1 MTQSPFHQPEDAGQ
15 TVWPLVPS
23 PDVGPDDS
31 PGEGVGDVSCE
42 GSYDWQGLTGRPALM
57 RRLAFRLEAFC
68 QLLARNWQ
76 EDCIDQ
82 NARFLWVGVF
92 MGFGAAIYYG
102 LPDEPS
108 FAVLLAAATGLC
120 VWAFMRA
127 RKGVVTFPLL
137 LATSVVVGL
146 CAACGHGQFATTPV
160 LENDLS
166 GEITGRLERVEQRGT
181 AERPQERWTIAVEA
195 INKLEPDETPHKL
208 LLVRR
213 AMGETYRVGERLK
226 MVALLTPLQRPAYPG
241 GFDYGRY
248 LWARAIGGQGYLSR
262 SITRLPDKRDGAL
275 ATFGQTL
282 KDGIERTR
290 QRVASYIDHRIDGKA
305 GGLAAALAVGKRD
318 FLLEDV
324 ETALRRSGLAHI
336 LAISGLH
343 MALVTMTVFWG
354 VRGFLALWPFL
365 ALRYP
370 IKQWA
375 AGAALL
381 SAVAYL
387 VLSGSSVATIRAFCM
402 TAIFLVA
409 ILAKRSAMTMQNLAL
424 VLILLIF
431 MQPYGVVEAGMQMS
445 FAATAALIASYDRL
459 TRFRSRRADADHG
472 PGSAHGL
479 MTGGIITVGRW
490 ISGIGLTSLIASI
503 AVLPFSV
510 AHFQQMAPYG
520 LVTNLLAMPLVS
532 LLVMPMGLVTVLLTP
547 FGLQSWPLKLV
558 EWGLDWVI
566 AIAEMTSSWSSA
578 DYLVVKAGGNFLP
591 LVVLGLA
598 VYTIHRRL
606 LSALAAI
613 PMLLA
618 LALWWYSP
626 MPDVWI
632 SESGTRIAM
641 RDESGAWQLTD
652 GRKMTLDF
660 NALLRADGDTRALG
674 GSASVAGISACDKDA
689 CVVPSLYTSRG
700 KSTPLSL
707 AIVKKPDA
715 FDEECQRRD
724 IIVSR
729 LPIPQSCIGPALM
742 LGDAALAEAGAR
754 FLSFKAVDSGDTKS
768 CRGAAGGDHLGL
780 KCGQNADVF
789 HNGDDQL
796 WTLKEMTALP
806 KGKRPWMPQS

>member
-1 MTQSPFHQPEDAGQ
+1 MAQSPFHQPEDAAE
-15 TVWPLVPS
+15 TVWPLALP
-23 PDVGPDDS
+23 PNDS
-31 PGEGVGDVSCE
+31 PEEDGGEAGSGVG
-42 GSYDWQGLTGRPALM
+42 YDWLGLTGRPVLA
-57 RRLAFRLEAFC
+57 RRLMFRLEAFW

-76 EDCIDQ
+76 EDCVDQ

-92 MGFGAAIYYG
+92 MGFGAAAYYA

-108 FAVLLAAATGLC
+108 FPVLLAVALGLC
-120 VWAFMRA
+120 VWAFIRA
-127 RKGVVTFPLL
+127 RKGVITFPLL

-160 LENDLS
+160 LSQSFS
-166 GEITGRLERVEQRGT
+166 GEVTGRLERVEQRGT

-195 INKLEPDETPHKL
+195 INKLKPEETPRKL

-226 MVALLTPLQRPAYPG
+226 MVAQLTPLQQPAYPG

-248 LWARAIGGQGYLSR
+248 LWARAIGGQGYLGR
-262 SITRLPDKRDGAL
+262 SITRLPDKREGAL
-275 ATFGQTL
+275 ASFGLML

-290 QRVASYIDHRIDGKA
+290 QRVASYITGRVDGKA

-318 FLLEDV
+318 FLSEDV

-365 ALRYP
+365 SLRYP

-387 VLSGSSVATIRAFCM
+387 VLSGASVATIRAFCM

-409 ILAKRSAMTMQNLAL
+409 ILAKRPAMTMQNLAL

-459 TRFRSRRADADHG
+459 TRFRYRRADADHG
-472 PGSAHGL
+472 AGAGWGL
-479 MTGGIITVGRW
+479 VTGGILTVGRW
-490 ISGIGLTSLIASI
+490 IAGIGLTSLIASI

-532 LLVMPMGLVTVLLTP
+532 LLVMPMGLVSVLLTP
-547 FGLQSWPLKLV
+547 FGLQSWPLELA

-566 AIAEMTSSWSSA
+566 SIAEMTSRWSSA
-578 DYLVVKAGGNFLP
+578 DYLVIKAGGNFLP
-591 LVVLGLA
+591 LAVLGLA
-598 VYTIHRRL
+598 VYTIHRRM
-606 LSALAAI
+606 LSSLAAI

-618 LALWWYSP
+618 LVLWWYSP
-626 MPDVWI
+626 MPDLWI
-632 SESGTRIAM
+632 SEGGTRIAT
-641 RDESGAWQLTD
+641 RDANGAWQLTG
-652 GRKMTLDF
+652 GRRKTLDF

-674 GSASVAGISACDKDA
+674 DGASVPGVSACDKEA
-689 CVVPSLYTSRG
+689 CLASSIYTVRG
-700 KSTPLSL
+700 DRTSLSL
-707 AIVKKPDA
+707 AIVKKPAA
-715 FDEECQRRD
+715 FAEECLRRD

-729 LPIPQSCIGPALM
+729 LPIPQNCVGTALI
-742 LGDAALAEAGAR
+742 LGEAALAESGAR
-754 FLSFKAVDSGDTKS
+754 FISFKTVDSGTSVPCEEATD
-768 CRGAAGGDHLGL
+768 GDP
-780 KCGQNADVF
+780 CGQSINGLG
-789 HNGDDQL
+789 NGDRPR
-796 WTLKEMTALP
+796 WTMKEMTALP
-806 KGKRPWMPQS
+806 QGKRPWMPQS